1 MLLDVINY
9 VFSHHLGW
17 SLPTP
22 ANRLAMIWLAEQ
34 AKCGTAQARGPHVLL
49 TTAHLRDRWQAW
61 RQQVQSILECQ
72 LIADEP
78 KTLFWQPCASD
89 VCGFKWYAR
98 PCKRKWLANSCETCE
113 SFQGV
118 RAHAHVPLFYRPAAY
133 MFLVI
138 RRLSYTQYRR
148 TAYRPDIVVAQ
159 GVSEHL
165 KIDAISTL
173 FYDSEH

>member
-1 MLLDVINY
+1 MIFNVINY

-22 ANRLAMIWLAEQ
+22 ANRLAMIRLAEQ
-34 AKCGTAQARGPHVLL
+34 AKCGTAQARGTNVLL

-61 RQQVQSILECQ
+61 RQQVQSILECR

-89 VCGFKWYAR
+89 VCWFKWYAR
-98 PCKRKWLANSCETCE
+98 PCKRKWLANSCETCW
-113 SFQGV
+113 SFQAV

-138 RRLSYTQYRR
+138 RRLSHVMHT
-148 TAYRPDIVVAQ
+148 I
-159 GVSEHL
+159 
-165 KIDAISTL
+165 
-173 FYDSEH
+173 